1 MVEPA
6 SIAVWVLGFAVK
18 TLLSNKI
25 NSLLKDR
32 KQRKACEKA
41 LENTLQ
47 DLADEGYDTKGF
59 GAVEKSFVD
68 SDAVYDE
75 LWKKLLDPGCLEPV
89 DFDKLYS
96 ALEEIYVD
104 FTVGEKEKQIIRF
117 FVSSLVNHLWSDQ
130 SLQPLI
136 EAKEIREIR
145 KELESLRSSIA
156 ITVNISDETTI
167 TGDGNINLGHSRI
180 GQLIIQQSGTG
191 TPDPPSMSK
200 ETGEKVYRIEGY
212 QIHNLPFAR
221 NPLFT
226 GREDFITKLH
236 NLIAGQGSAAVS
248 QAPAI
253 SGMGGIGKTQIAV
266 EYAYRHMSEY
276 KMALWI
282 RSENESSI
290 LSSFSEIARLL
301 DLPAKTEQD
310 LMLQAQL
317 VRQWIEQRNDWLMI
331 FDNADD
337 PDIIRNYVPRSNGGH
352 VLITS
357 RASAFGDL
365 AKAFDLDEMPPDEA
379 RDFLFRRSKIEDK
392 SDKNVETA
400 DKICEEL
407 GYLPLAI
414 EQAGAYIERNGC
426 SFDNYLRRYS
436 EKGIDVFKDKRY
448 EPKSYEYT
456 VATTWLISCEKI
468 RENSPASANLLE
480 LCAFLAPDGIP
491 VELLKQKSETLE
503 KSAKEFPDPSAI
515 DEALGDLRQYSL
527 IKRNDEADDFSI
539 HRLLQAVIREMMSE
553 DDTRLWVEV
562 TIVKI
567 SASLPDVKD
576 FANWTKTSSLVRH
589 IVCVLAHSDSAGITT
604 LPLASLLDRSGYCL
618 TELGNFELAE
628 LFFSKALSIAK
639 SRLDS
644 TDMRVLVISSNLAQ
658 VYKREG
664 QSEKAI
670 ALIAAIMNELEAL
683 VASGKLSDLLLD
695 YSILATFVDNAASLL
710 RVAMLPE
717 EAEQLFR
724 RALRIFELSANPDLV
739 DWASTL
745 CNYASL
751 LVSLRRYNEAEALT
765 GRALGVMKID
775 LSSTHP
781 VAAKAFNILAV
792 LHMSR
797 GENVKADSYSKRSLE
812 IRERIFPP
820 DHPVIANSLH
830 TRGEFLYRVGSID
843 DGIALVKRAHSILK
857 NRNDSRDPDLQTI
870 ERTLRSWGVE
880 P

>member
-365 AKAFDLDEMPPDEA
+365 AKAFNLDEMPPDEA
-379 RDFLFRRSKIEDK
+379 RGFLFRRSKIEDK

-414 EQAGAYIERNGC
+414 EQAGAFIERNGC
-426 SFDNYLRRYS
+426 SFDNYLNRYRD
-436 EKGIDVFKDKRY
+436 KGIKVFDDKKY
-448 EPKSYEYT
+448 QPGSYEYT
-456 VATTWLISCEKI
+456 VATTWLISCDKI
-468 RENSPASANLLE
+468 REQNPASANLLE

-491 VELLKQKSETLE
+491 VELLKQESEKLE
-503 KSAKEFPDPSAI
+503 DSGKEFPDPTDI

-527 IKRNDEADDFSI
+527 IKVIPGSDEFSI

-553 DDTRLWVEV
+553 SDARTWIEVATEIANGALPHPIEVMNWPECERLVPHLLSV
-562 TIVKI
+562 AKHVDSQTIETET
-567 SASLPDVKD
+567 SALMLHQTAYYLNERADYVNS
-576 FANWTKTSSLVRH
+576 TKL
-589 IVCVLAHSDSAGITT
+589 
-604 LPLASLLDRSGYCL
+604 Y
-618 TELGNFELAE
+618 
-628 LFFSKALSIAK
+628 
-639 SRLDS
+639 
-644 TDMRVLVISSNLAQ
+644 
-658 VYKREG
+658 
-664 QSEKAI
+664 
-670 ALIAAIMNELEAL
+670 
-683 VASGKLSDLLLD
+683 
-695 YSILATFVDNAASLL
+695 
-710 RVAMLPE
+710 
-717 EAEQLFR
+717 R
-724 RALRIFELSANPDLV
+724 RALEIREKVLGPDHPSV
-739 DWASTL
+739 ATTL
-745 CNYASL
+745 NNLGGLYRAQGK
-751 LVSLRRYNEAEALT
+751 YDEAEPLYR
-765 GRALGVMKID
+765 RALEIREKVLGPD
-775 LSSTHP
+775 HP
-781 VAAKAFNILAV
+781 YVATTLNNLGLLLAAQGKYDEAEP
-792 LHMSR
+792 LYR
-797 GENVKADSYSKRSLE
+797 RSLE
-812 IRERIFPP
+812 IREKVLGP
-820 DHPVIANSLH
+820 DHPDVAYSLH
-830 TRGEFLYRVGSID
+830 NLGTILYEQGNKS
-843 DGIALVKRAHSILK
+843 DGIAMVRRAYWIFHDKLGAQHP
-857 NRNDSRDPDLQTI
+857 NTQTVMGYF
-870 ERTLRSWGVE
+870 RSWGVE